1 MAVSTLLPCG
11 PHAFL
16 LIQGERRV
24 EKLRPVSGPL
34 SYRDAS
40 QGSCLQK
47 QGADSQR
54 TFLLLLCSALGPA
67 WMGLE
72 SPLPGKS
79 SPSGE
84 AGRIPTLH
92 PFITR
97 SCSKHSLSTS
107 HTPGSEWPTG
117 RRAQKRQQH
126 LLSQSL
132 ARLVG
137 EAPLNQITCT
147 ILALT
152 NGWRTGA
159 LTNPGREGRDV

>member
-1 MAVSTLLPCG
+1 MLPCG

-84 AGRIPTLH
+84 AGRRVI
-92 PFITR
+92 
-97 SCSKHSLSTS
+97 
-107 HTPGSEWPTG
+107 
-117 RRAQKRQQH
+117 
-126 LLSQSL
+126 
-132 ARLVG
+132 LVLRVG
-137 EAPLNQITCT
+137 DECT
-147 ILALT
+147 KKKK
-152 NGWRTGA
+152 
-159 LTNPGREGRDV
+159 